1 VSPVQGV
8 LIKAKGLPYNCSMFT
23 RRFGWLRWVVP
34 AVFSASL
41 LVLFIPLQLSG
52 RVENALGI
60 GGFVGVVASLLLMSY
75 GTIEQLRDVGLRRRP
90 VFWFYMHPEPVMEN
104 QGSERLKAL
113 TLFRNLS
120 RVPIKMY
127 VDLCP
132 SIYGRRASSESLG
145 TKYTGKE
152 FVLLGPE
159 DNMNGNFSIS
169 RLLVEN
175 GEDAKSMREKST
187 ADNRTTQ
194 LRLSIKISCEDQHG
208 ASFVEL
214 EEIYYYFDFAIG
226 KNGVWVYD
234 G

>member
-1 VSPVQGV
+1 
-8 LIKAKGLPYNCSMFT
+8 MFT

-34 AVFSASL
+34 AVFAASL
-41 LVLFIPLQLSG
+41 LVLFLPLQLSG
-52 RVENALGI
+52 KVENALGI

-75 GTIEQLRDVGLRRRP
+75 GTIEQLRDAWLKRRP
-90 VFWFYMHPEPVMEN
+90 VFWFYMRPEPVMEN
-104 QGSERLKAL
+104 RGNEGLKAL

-127 VDLCP
+127 VNLQP
-132 SIYGRRASSESLG
+132 SIYGRRASSESVG

-159 DNMNGNFSIS
+159 DNMNGIFSIS
-169 RLLVEN
+169 RLLAEN
-175 GEDAKSMREKST
+175 GEDAESMREKST

-208 ASFVEL
+208 ASFVEP
-214 EEIYYYFDFAIG
+214 EEIYYYFDFARG